1 MRDIELEL
9 AAMLVFPNDS
19 TWRWR
24 MRCCTWEGS
33 REPLTSSS
41 ARNVCVHACERFG
54 QLISIGSEKSALLF
68 FSFILLY
75 VSSAALWSWTKNHCH
90 GSRSSLDLTLIEV
103 AVELSKWLSL
113 VQPTS
118 SPRQETKKTLH
129 RMLHGLWVLICA
141 LHSMNVRAQTAL
153 FSVSALEL

>member
-1 MRDIELEL
+1 MRDIELEF

-19 TWRWR
+19 LTMTNAMLHMGRV
-24 MRCCTWEGS
+24 S
-33 REPLTSSS
+33 R
-41 ARNVCVHACERFG
+41 AVDKFQCAQCVCPRLREIWPINIDRIRKVCA
-54 QLISIGSEKSALLF
+54 AF
-68 FSFILLY
+68 FSLTLLY

-129 RMLHGLWVLICA
+129 RMLHGLWVLIFA